1 MKAIVIDAPGD
12 ASQLRLAD
20 VPDPQPN
27 PDELLIRVHATAL
40 NRADILQRQ
49 GLYPPPPG
57 ASEIPG
63 LELAGEVVAVG
74 AAVRRFRPGDRVYG
88 LSGAGGYAQLATLPE
103 SLVMPIPD
111 RFDFLQAAS
120 IPEVFFTANEALI
133 TLGRLQA
140 GGRALVHAGGS
151 GVGIAAIQIGT
162 AIGAEIFVTAGSDA
176 KCARARDLGAALAI
190 NYKTHDFVEAV
201 KEHTHGRG
209 VDVLLDVAGA
219 SYFDRNLRSL
229 ADGGRLIL
237 VGMLGGT
244 RSEIDLG
251 YVLRR
256 RLQII
261 GTVLRA
267 RSLEERTAIT
277 RRYQEQVEPLL
288 IAGKIVPIIDRVF
301 PLRDATEAH
310 RYMEADKNFGK
321 IVLDVAAGV

>member
-20 VPDPQPN
+20 VPDPQPQ

-57 ASEIPG
+57 ASDIPG
-63 LELAGEVVAVG
+63 LELAGEVVAIG
-74 AAVRRFRPGDRVYG
+74 AAVRRFHPGDRVYG
-88 LSGAGGYAQLATLPE
+88 LSGGGYAQLATLPE
-103 SLVMPIPD
+103 SLAMPIPD

-120 IPEVFFTANEALI
+120 LPEVFFTANEALI

-162 AIGAEIFVTAGSDA
+162 AIGAEVLVTAGSDA

-190 NYKTHDFVEAV
+190 NYKSHDFVEAV
-201 KEHTHGRG
+201 KEHTQGRG
-209 VDVLLDVAGA
+209 VDVLLDVVGA

-229 ADGGRLIL
+229 APGGRLIL
-237 VGMLGGT
+237 VGMLGGA

-261 GTVLRA
+261 GTVLRS
-267 RSLEERTAIT
+267 RSLEERAAIT
-277 RRYQEQVEPLL
+277 RRYQEQIEPLL
-288 IAGKIVPIIDRVF
+288 IAGQIVPIIDRLF
-301 PLRDATEAH
+301 PLRDAAAAH

-321 IVLDVAAGV
+321 IVLDVAGGV